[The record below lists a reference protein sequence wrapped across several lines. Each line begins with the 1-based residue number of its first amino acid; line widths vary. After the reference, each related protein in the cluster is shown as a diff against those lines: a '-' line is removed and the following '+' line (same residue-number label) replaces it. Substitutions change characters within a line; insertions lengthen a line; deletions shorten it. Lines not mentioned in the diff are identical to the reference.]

1 MIVWYGRFAG
11 ANTLGCDGGARAKPL
26 PRFCS
31 TKPVPA
37 GIMPEPKPPKRELRG
52 RQWVGGWERRRGG
65 DRDLMKLHPL
75 PQRSVTEKYT
85 VSQELS
91 AGEPC
96 CSAVLVRAGSN
107 DSERAAR

>member
-1 MIVWYGRFAG
+1 MMVWYGRFAG

-52 RQWVGGWERRRGG
+52 RQWVGGRGGEG

>member
-1 MIVWYGRFAG
+1 M
-11 ANTLGCDGGARAKPL
+11 
-26 PRFCS
+26 
-31 TKPVPA
+31 
-37 GIMPEPKPPKRELRG
+37 
-52 RQWVGGWERRRGG
+52 
-65 DRDLMKLHPL
+65 MKLHPL